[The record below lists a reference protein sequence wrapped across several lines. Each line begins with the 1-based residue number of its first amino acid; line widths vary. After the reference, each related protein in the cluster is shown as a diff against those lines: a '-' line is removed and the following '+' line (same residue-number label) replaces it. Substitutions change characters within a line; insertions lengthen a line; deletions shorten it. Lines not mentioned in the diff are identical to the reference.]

1 MTTTYADGTTNTEY
15 SDRSII
21 TYPMV
26 LPLRRGVFAYYQT
39 VEWFSKYL
47 REKYKLNEEYMTRT

>member
-26 LPLRRGVFAYYQT
+26 LPLRRG
-39 VEWFSKYL
+39 YL
-47 REKYKLNEEYMTRT
+47 LTIKQLNGSVNI

>member
-15 SDRSII
+15 SNGSII

-26 LPLRRGVFAYYQT
+26 LPLRQGVFAQT
-39 VEWFSKYL
+39 SKLSFSA
-47 REKYKLNEEYMTRT
+47 